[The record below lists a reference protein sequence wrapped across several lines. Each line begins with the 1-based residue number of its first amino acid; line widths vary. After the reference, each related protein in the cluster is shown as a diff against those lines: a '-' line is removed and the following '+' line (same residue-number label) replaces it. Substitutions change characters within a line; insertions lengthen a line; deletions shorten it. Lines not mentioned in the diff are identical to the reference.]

1 MSTVPTIV
9 GYYTI
14 GEAAEVL
21 GRSESQV
28 SRYIKHGLLEA
39 VDLGHQK
46 LIEQSAVHTF
56 TPPLRGNPTFRRE
69 SKS

>member
-1 MSTVPTIV
+1 MPTIT

-14 GEAAEVL
+14 GEAAEIL
-21 GRSESQV
+21 ARSESQV
-28 SRYIKHGLLEA
+28 SRYIKNGLLEA

-56 TPPLRGNPTFRRE
+56 TPPLRGNPGFRRE
-69 SKS
+69 PKA

>member
-1 MSTVPTIV
+1 MPTIT

-14 GEAAEVL
+14 SEAAEVL
-21 GRSESQV
+21 SRSESQV
-28 SRYIKHGLLEA
+28 SRYIKQGLLPA

-56 TPPLRGNPTFRRE
+56 TPPLRGNPEFRRPAE
-69 SKS
+69 A